1 MLRLVT
7 ALCLLT
13 AGTAL
18 AQPGPTPAE
27 TQVTVEIRALTDQFV
42 EAWNKHDTKALAA
55 MWVPDG
61 DHGEPDGRTAH
72 GRAEIEKLFA
82 LEHGTVFKNSE
93 LNLVVERVRPVSDTV
108 AVADGTYE
116 LFKATDP
123 AGRPI
128 GTRTGYFINVVV
140 KESDG
145 WKVSASRLMLPAT
158 LIWRER

>member
-1 MLRLVT
+1 MRSLVT
-7 ALCLLT
+7 AL
-13 AGTAL
+13 GVFVVGSAL
-18 AQPGPTPAE
+18 AQTAPTPAD
-27 TQVTVEIRALTDQFV
+27 TQVTAEVRALTDRFID
-42 EAWNKHDTKALAA
+42 AWNKHDVKALAA
-55 MWVPDG
+55 MWTPDG
-61 DHGEPDGRTAH
+61 DHSEPDGRTVH
-72 GRAEIEKLFA
+72 GTAEIEKLFT

-93 LNLVVERVRPVSDTV
+93 LNLVVERVRSISDTV

-128 GTRTGYFINVVV
+128 GIRTGYFVNVVV
-140 KESDG
+140 KEGGD